1 MNGHTRGSTKATPNA
16 AKPSSPGY
24 TPTITVSL
32 QVAGLGLAGR
42 VSGGRLALGCDSYNH
57 SPQWVRFG
65 GLVRRRGGRPTL
77 TRLHLGDLIRR
88 LPVSAEGRIVAL
100 HSAAPK

>member
-1 MNGHTRGSTKATPNA
+1 M
-16 AKPSSPGY
+16 
-24 TPTITVSL
+24 
-32 QVAGLGLAGR
+32 AGLGLAGR

-57 SPQWVRFG
+57 SPRWVRFG

-88 LPVSAEGRIVAL
+88 LPVPAEGWIVAH